1 MNIKLKSRNYESPD
15 ISIDMEI
22 VYISLSNMLND
33 IYYKKITKINM
44 EVLICQTQMKQ
55 ITKISKENS
64 K

>member
-1 MNIKLKSRNYESPD
+1 MNIKLKSRNHESLD
-15 ISIDMEI
+15 ISIDIEI